1 MEKSDVD
8 FILSNLWKCVL
19 PDEHCALQLLKMG
32 ADVMSQEPNVLDLKT
47 PITVCGDL
55 HGQFYD
61 VLELFSVG
69 GKPPEQNFIF
79 LGDYVDRGYYSTETL
94 FLLLCL
100 KVRFPTKIYLLR
112 GNHETQAI
120 TEQYG
125 FYEEVRKKYPS
136 SDIYN
141 KCLEVFQMMPLA
153 ALIDNKVFCIHGGLS
168 PSLTDIKEIEE
179 LDRKQEAPIVGL
191 FADILWS
198 DPDDVEGFIESR
210 RGAGYCFGGDVTN
223 KFLRSNNLNYICRAH
238 QVSNQGYEEWF
249 GGSLYTVWSAPN
261 YCYRSGN
268 KASILEIYSTKH
280 KRFKIFR
287 EAPAYARG
295 NIPESKIPQY
305 FS

>member
-179 LDRKQEAPIVGL
+179 EKAKQEKLIAEKVNYELDLIGIASHLQGRKYL
-191 FADILWS
+191 FDAITYLLS
-198 DPDDVEGFIESR
+198 EEGENSQGSI
-210 RGAGYCFGGDVTN
+210 
-223 KFLRSNNLNYICRAH
+223 
-238 QVSNQGYEEWF
+238 NQYLL
-249 GGSLYTVWSAPN
+249 S
-261 YCYRSGN
+261 
-268 KASILEIYSTKH
+268 KH
-280 KRFKIFR
+280 KRPTSTINRAMQNAIVRAWRVTAIEDLEKLYTAHINYNTGVPTHVEFIYYYVEKIKK
-287 EAPAYARG
+287 E
-295 NIPESKIPQY
+295 I
-305 FS
+305 